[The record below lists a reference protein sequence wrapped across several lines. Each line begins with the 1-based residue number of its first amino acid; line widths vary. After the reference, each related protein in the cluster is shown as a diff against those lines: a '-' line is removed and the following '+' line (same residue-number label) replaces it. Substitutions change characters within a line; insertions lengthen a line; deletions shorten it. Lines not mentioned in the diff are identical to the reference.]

1 MLGGSIQTVGSLT
14 RRLTVVSYS
23 YSAIGV
29 SATLKNAYSRSAAI
43 VIAASAVLAALFFDD
58 LKFHLGWSVIPL
70 LMWFAAAIT
79 ILNVA
84 PQLLKTRW
92 RYAFSVSFI
101 GLAIV
106 GVLGSL
112 QLPNYFSSSSEI
124 AINQSYGGSFG
135 NYIARWPMDWSD
147 SGGTSSQLALA
158 FSRVGVLVLIA
169 AAGSLPR
176 YALITVHGI
185 WVGLVAFSILLI
197 AAGAGILSRILAW
210 RSNRGVT
217 GPTSE
222 ELMNEAA
229 VGTEAEQMQ
238 HPSFATDKPEP
249 PLTGNVRPDL
259 FETQGDSVVEK
270 IVDSPAGTIGA
281 DVETLIEDQEGSL
294 GLDDEMV
301 EEGTLDGVPG
311 LLGPILPGFLHVPPF
326 AWPLPDIGILKTA
339 PAGGIPESE
348 IEATS
353 ELIVETLADH
363 GIEVSVGD
371 VREGPRVTMYGIVP
385 GWGRGRGSEK
395 LVAEQA
401 PGNERSSGRKR
412 VRVDNILAREKDL
425 ALSLASPSLR
435 FEAPVPGASL
445 VGIEVPNS
453 RPTPVTLR
461 TVIESVAYEDFIAEA
476 PLPIPLGVGSGG
488 ENVVIDLTRMPHL
501 LIAGATGS
509 GKSVCMNTIATGL
522 LMSRTPEQVRI
533 VMIDPKR
540 VELTP
545 YTSVPH
551 LYTAPVVEAD
561 VAVGILKA
569 LVEEMTDRF
578 KVLESAGVRN
588 IIAYNDQATTKM
600 PYLVL
605 MVDELADLMLT
616 SASEVERLLCRLA
629 QLGRATGIHLVV
641 ATQRPSVDVVTGLI
655 KANFPS
661 RISFGVTSQ
670 IDSRTI
676 IDGPGAEKLL
686 GKGDMLFLPIDKPKP
701 MRIQGAFLGDPEV
714 TAVVDFWKGVKG
726 PKMPSIEPVTMS
738 ADTGDFGDGGY
749 DGDSLFGKA
758 TEMSTAH
765 KTLSV
770 SLLQRRLRIG
780 YPRAARLM
788 DELEEAG
795 IVGIGE
801 PGKPRPVL

>member
-1 MLGGSIQTVGSLT
+1 MLGGAIHTVGSVT
-14 RRLTVVSYS
+14 RRLTVGGYS
-23 YSAIGV
+23 YTAIGV
-29 SATLKNAYSRSAAI
+29 TETSKNEYSRSAAI
-43 VIAASAVLAALFFDD
+43 VIAATAILGLLFYDS
-58 LKFHLGWSVIPL
+58 LRFHLGWSAIPL
-70 LMWFAAAIT
+70 FVWAAAAVA
-79 ILNVA
+79 ILNIA
-84 PQLLKTRW
+84 PQLLKMHW
-92 RYAFSVSFI
+92 RYALSATFI

-106 GVLGSL
+106 GFLGSM
-112 QLPNYFSSSSEI
+112 QLPDYFST
-124 AINQSYGGSFG
+124 INQSYGGSFG
-135 NYIARWPMDWSD
+135 NYIARWPANWAE
-147 SGGTSSQLALA
+147 SGGTSSQIALG
-158 FSRVGVLVLIA
+158 FVRSGILVVLA
-169 AAGSLPR
+169 AAASLPR
-176 YALITVHGI
+176 HALITVRGI
-185 WVGLVAFSILLI
+185 WTGLIAFSVLLI
-197 AAGAGILSRILAW
+197 AAGAGLASRIFTW
-210 RSNRGVT
+210 RANRAAS
-217 GPTSE
+217 GPSAE
-222 ELMNEAA
+222 EIMNGSAA
-229 VGTEAEQMQ
+229 LGTEADQTEN
-238 HPSFATDKPEP
+238 PSFATDKPEP
-249 PLTGNVRPDL
+249 PLAGNVRPDL
-259 FETQGDSVVEK
+259 IIAED
-270 IVDSPAGTIGA
+270 DPAERTITA
-281 DVETLIEDQEGSL
+281 DVEVPVDD
-294 GLDDEMV
+294 LDDPDVKGEDDAL
-301 EEGTLDGVPG
+301 EVPTS
-311 LLGPILPGFLHVPPF
+311 LLTPILPNFLHVPPF
-326 AWPLPDIGILKTA
+326 EWPLPDVKMLKVA
-339 PAGGIPESE
+339 PPGGIPESE

-385 GWGRGRGSEK
+385 GWGKGRGSKK
-395 LVAEQA
+395 LIEEMA
-401 PGNERSSGRKR
+401 PGTERSSGRQR

-461 TVIESVAYEDFIAEA
+461 TVIESPAYEKFVEES
-476 PLPIPLGVGSGG
+476 PLPVPLGVGSGG

-545 YTSVPH
+545 YTGVPH
-551 LYTAPVVEAD
+551 LYAPPVVEPD

-569 LVEEMTDRF
+569 AVEEMSDRF

-588 IIAYNDQATTKM
+588 IIAYNEQATTKM
-600 PYLVL
+600 PYLVI

-629 QLGRATGIHLVV
+629 QLGRATGIRLVV

-686 GKGDMLFLPIDKPKP
+686 GKGDMLFLPIDRPKP
-701 MRIQGAFLGDPEV
+701 IRIQGAFLGDPEV
-714 TAVVDFWKGVKG
+714 ASVVDFWTAVKG
-726 PKMPSIEPVTMS
+726 PKMPSLEPLTAS
-738 ADTGDFGDGGY
+738 ADTGDFGDGGH
-749 DGDSLFGKA
+749 DGDSLFDRA
-758 TEMSTAH
+758 SEMASAH

-795 IVGIGE
+795 VVGIGE

>member
-1 MLGGSIQTVGSLT
+1 
-14 RRLTVVSYS
+14 
-23 YSAIGV
+23 
-29 SATLKNAYSRSAAI
+29 
-43 VIAASAVLAALFFDD
+43 
-58 LKFHLGWSVIPL
+58 
-70 LMWFAAAIT
+70 
-79 ILNVA
+79 
-84 PQLLKTRW
+84 
-92 RYAFSVSFI
+92 
-101 GLAIV
+101 
-106 GVLGSL
+106 
-112 QLPNYFSSSSEI
+112 
-124 AINQSYGGSFG
+124 
-135 NYIARWPMDWSD
+135 
-147 SGGTSSQLALA
+147 
-158 FSRVGVLVLIA
+158 
-169 AAGSLPR
+169 
-176 YALITVHGI
+176 
-185 WVGLVAFSILLI
+185 
-197 AAGAGILSRILAW
+197 
-210 RSNRGVT
+210 
-217 GPTSE
+217 
-222 ELMNEAA
+222 
-229 VGTEAEQMQ
+229 
-238 HPSFATDKPEP
+238 
-249 PLTGNVRPDL
+249 
-259 FETQGDSVVEK
+259 
-270 IVDSPAGTIGA
+270 
-281 DVETLIEDQEGSL
+281 
-294 GLDDEMV
+294 
-301 EEGTLDGVPG
+301 
-311 LLGPILPGFLHVPPF
+311 
-326 AWPLPDIGILKTA
+326 
-339 PAGGIPESE
+339 
-348 IEATS
+348 
-353 ELIVETLADH
+353 
-363 GIEVSVGD
+363 VGD

-385 GWGRGRGSEK
+385 GWGRGRGSKK
-395 LVAEQA
+395 LVAEQT
-401 PGNERSSGRKR
+401 PGNERSSGRQR

-461 TVIESVAYEDFIAEA
+461 TVMESVAYEDFIAEA

-522 LMSRTPEQVRI
+522 LMSRTPEEVRI
-533 VMIDPKR
+533 VMVDPKR

-545 YTSVPH
+545 YTGVPH
-551 LYTAPVVEAD
+551 LYAAPVVEAD

-569 LVEEMTDRF
+569 LVEEMTDRY

-600 PYLVL
+600 PYLVI

-714 TAVVDFWKGVKG
+714 TAVVDFWKAVKG

-738 ADTGDFGDGGY
+738 ADTGDFGDGGH

-788 DELEEAG
+788 DELEDAG
-795 IVGIGE
+795 IVGVGE

>member
-1 MLGGSIQTVGSLT
+1 MLGGAIQTVGSLT
-14 RRLTVVSYS
+14 RRLTVGGYA

-29 SATLKNAYSRSAAI
+29 TATSRNAYSRSAVI
-43 VIAASAVLAALFFDD
+43 VIAATAILAVLFLGD
-58 LKFHLGWSVIPL
+58 LKFHIGWSAVPL
-70 LMWFAAAIT
+70 FLWAAAVIT

-84 PQLLKTRW
+84 PQLLKTHW
-92 RYAFSVSFI
+92 RYAFSATFI

-112 QLPNYFSSSSEI
+112 QVPDYFSSGSEI

-135 NYIARWPMDWSD
+135 NYLARWPMDWSD

-158 FSRVGVLVLIA
+158 YSRVGVLVAIA

-176 YALITVHGI
+176 HALITARGI
-185 WVGLVAFSILLI
+185 WTGLVAFSVLLI
-197 AAGAGILSRILAW
+197 AAGAGIVSSITVWRASR
-210 RSNRGVT
+210 RVS
-217 GPTSE
+217 GPTAE
-222 ELMNEAA
+222 ELMNGGA
-229 VGTEAEQMQ
+229 VGTEADQTE
-238 HPSFATDKPEP
+238 HPSFTTDKPEP
-249 PLTGNVRPDL
+249 PLAGNVRPDL
-259 FETQGDSVVEK
+259 LVTQVDPAAET
-270 IVDSPAGTIGA
+270 IVDSDARAITSDA
-281 DVETLIEDQEGSL
+281 ETLIDDEEDPL
-294 GLDDEMV
+294 DLDDAQDED
-301 EEGTLDGVPG
+301 GILDGVPG
-311 LLGPILPGFLHVPPF
+311 LLAPILPAFLHVPPF
-326 AWPLPDIGILKTA
+326 AWPLPDVGILKTA
-339 PAGGIPESE
+339 PAGGVPETE
-348 IEATS
+348 LDATS

-363 GIEVSVGD
+363 GIEVSIGD
-371 VREGPRVTMYGIVP
+371 VRVGPRVTMYGIVP
-385 GWGRGRGSEK
+385 GWGRGRGSKK
-395 LVAEQA
+395 LAEEQV
-401 PGNERSSGRKR
+401 PGNERSSGRQR

-461 TVIESVAYEDFIAEA
+461 TVIESDAYEEFIAEA

-545 YTSVPH
+545 YTGVPH
-551 LYTAPVVEAD
+551 LYAAPVVEAD

-605 MVDELADLMLT
+605 MVDELADLML
-616 SASEVERLLCRLA
+616 SAASEVERLLCRLA
-629 QLGRATGIHLVV
+629 QLGRATGIHLIV

-686 GKGDMLFLPIDKPKP
+686 GKGDMLFLPIDNPKP

-714 TAVVDFWKGVKG
+714 TAVVDFWKSVKG

-738 ADTGDFGDGGY
+738 ADTGDFGDGGH
-749 DGDSLFGKA
+749 DGDSLFDKA

-788 DELEEAG
+788 DELEDAG

>member
-1 MLGGSIQTVGSLT
+1 VGG
-14 RRLTVVSYS
+14 YS

-29 SATLKNAYSRSAAI
+29 SATSKNAYSRSAVI
-43 VIAASAVLAALFFDD
+43 VIAATVVLAVLFFDN
-58 LKFHLGWSVIPL
+58 LKFHLAWSAVPL
-70 LMWFAAAIT
+70 FLWIATAIT

-84 PQLLKTRW
+84 PRILKTYW
-92 RYAFSVSFI
+92 RYAFSATFI

-106 GVLGSL
+106 GVLGAL
-112 QLPNYFSSSSEI
+112 QVPDYAPSS
-124 AINQSYGGSFG
+124 ATINQSYGGSFG
-135 NYIARWPMDWSD
+135 NYIARWPAEWAFRE
-147 SGGTSSQLALA
+147 GGTSSQIGFA
-158 FSRVGVLVLIA
+158 FFRAGVLALIA

-176 YALITVHGI
+176 HALITVQGL
-185 WVGLVAFSILLI
+185 WAGLVAFSVLLI
-197 AAGAGILSRILAW
+197 AAGAGIVSRISAW
-210 RSNRGVT
+210 RASRGAS
-217 GPTSE
+217 GPTAE
-222 ELMNEAA
+222 ELMNGAA
-229 VGTEAEQMQ
+229 VGTEADQLE
-238 HPSFATDKPEP
+238 HPSFTTDKPEP
-249 PLTGNVRPDL
+249 PLAGNVRPDL
-259 FETQGDSVVEK
+259 LVTQVDPAVET
-270 IVDSPAGTIGA
+270 IVDPELRAITA
-281 DVETLIEDQEGSL
+281 DVETLI
-294 GLDDEMV
+294 DDEQDQFDP
-301 EEGTLDGVPG
+301 EDEIDEDGTLDGVPG
-311 LLGPILPGFLHVPPF
+311 LLPAFLHVPPF
-326 AWPLPDIGILKTA
+326 SWPLPDIGILKTA
-339 PAGGIPESE
+339 PAGGVPETE

-371 VREGPRVTMYGIVP
+371 VRVGPRVTMYGIVP
-385 GWGRGRGSEK
+385 GWGRGRGSKK
-395 LVAEQA
+395 LAEEQV
-401 PGNERSSGRKR
+401 PGNERSSGRQR

-461 TVIESVAYEDFIAEA
+461 TVIESDAYEEFIAEA

-545 YTSVPH
+545 YTGVPH
-551 LYTAPVVEAD
+551 LYAAPVVEAD

-629 QLGRATGIHLVV
+629 QLGRATGIHLIV

-661 RISFGVTSQ
+661 RISFGVSSQ

-714 TAVVDFWKGVKG
+714 SAVVDFWKAVKG

-738 ADTGDFGDGGY
+738 ADTGNFGDGGH
-749 DGDSLFGKA
+749 DGDSLFNKA

>member
-1 MLGGSIQTVGSLT
+1 MLGGAIQTVGSLT
-14 RRLTVVSYS
+14 RRLTVGGYS
-23 YSAIGV
+23 YSVITV
-29 SATLKNAYSRSAAI
+29 SATSKNAYSRSAVI
-43 VIAASAVLAALFFDD
+43 VIAATAVLGVMFFDD
-58 LKFHLGWSVIPL
+58 LKFHLGWSAVPL
-70 LMWFAAAIT
+70 FLWAAAVIT

-84 PQLLKTRW
+84 PQLLKKQW
-92 RYAFSVSFI
+92 RYAFSATFI

-106 GVLGSL
+106 GVLGAL
-112 QLPNYFSSSSEI
+112 QMPDYFSSGSDI
-124 AINQSYGGSFG
+124 TINQSRGGSFG
-135 NYIARWPMDWSD
+135 NYLARWPIVWSD

-158 FSRVGVLVLIA
+158 YSRVGVLVLIA

-176 YALITVHGI
+176 HALITVQGI
-185 WVGLVAFSILLI
+185 WAGLVAFSMLLI
-197 AAGAGILSRILAW
+197 AAGAGIVSRISAW
-210 RSNRGVT
+210 RSSRGVS
-217 GPTSE
+217 GPTAE
-222 ELMNEAA
+222 ELMNGAA
-229 VGTEAEQMQ
+229 VSTEADQVE
-238 HPSFATDKPEP
+238 HPSFTTDKPEP
-249 PLTGNVRPDL
+249 PLAGNVRPDL
-259 FETQGDSVVEK
+259 LVTEVDPAAET
-270 IVDSPAGTIGA
+270 IVDPPARTITA
-281 DVETLIEDQEGSL
+281 DVETLI
-294 GLDDEMV
+294 DDEEDSLDPDGEMD
-301 EEGTLDGVPG
+301 EDGTIDGVPG
-311 LLGPILPGFLHVPPF
+311 LLAPILPGFLHVPPF
-326 AWPLPDIGILKTA
+326 AWPLPDISILKIA
-339 PAGGIPESE
+339 PEGGVPESE

-363 GIEVSVGD
+363 GIEVSIGD
-371 VREGPRVTMYGIVP
+371 VRVGPRVTMYGIVP
-385 GWGRGRGSEK
+385 GWGRGRGSKK
-395 LVAEQA
+395 LAEEQV
-401 PGNERSSGRKR
+401 PGNERSSGRQR

-461 TVIESVAYEDFIAEA
+461 TVIESDAYEKFITEA

-488 ENVVIDLTRMPHL
+488 EHVVIDLTRMPHL

-545 YTSVPH
+545 YTGVPH
-551 LYTAPVVEAD
+551 LYAPPVVEAHI
-561 VAVGILKA
+561 AVGILKA

-578 KVLESAGVRN
+578 KVLERAGVRN
-588 IIAYNDQATTKM
+588 IIAYNDQAATKM

-605 MVDELADLMLT
+605 MVDELADLML
-616 SASEVERLLCRLA
+616 SAASEVERLLCRLA
-629 QLGRATGIHLVV
+629 QLGRATGIHLIV

-714 TAVVDFWKGVKG
+714 TAVVDFWRAVKG

-738 ADTGDFGDGGY
+738 ADSGDFGDGGH
-749 DGDSLFGKA
+749 DGGSIFDKA
-758 TEMSTAH
+758 VEMSTEH

-780 YPRAARLM
+780 YPRAARVM
-788 DELEEAG
+788 DELVEAG
-795 IVGIGE
+795 IVGMGE
-801 PGKPRPVL
+801 PGKPKPVL

>member
-1 MLGGSIQTVGSLT
+1 MLGGAIHTVGSVT
-14 RRLTVVSYS
+14 RRLTVGGYS
-23 YSAIGV
+23 YTAIGV
-29 SATLKNAYSRSAAI
+29 AETSKNDYSRSAVI
-43 VIAASAVLAALFFDD
+43 VIAAATVLGLLLLDD

-70 LMWFAAAIT
+70 FIWAAAAIA
-79 ILNVA
+79 ILNIA
-84 PQLLKTRW
+84 PQLLKTYW
-92 RYAFSVSFI
+92 RYAFSATFI

-106 GVLGSL
+106 GLLGSM
-112 QLPNYFSSSSEI
+112 QLPDYFSST
-124 AINQSYGGSFG
+124 ATINQSHGGSFG
-135 NYIARWPMDWSD
+135 NYIARWPANWVE
-147 SGGTSSQLALA
+147 SGGTSSQVA
-158 FSRVGVLVLIA
+158 FGFVRAGILVLVA

-176 YALITVHGI
+176 HALITVQGI
-185 WVGLVAFSILLI
+185 WTGLVALGVLLI
-197 AAGAGILSRILAW
+197 AAGAGLGSKISTW
-210 RSNRGVT
+210 RANRAAS
-217 GPTSE
+217 GPTAE
-222 ELMNEAA
+222 EIMNGSAA
-229 VGTEAEQMQ
+229 LGTEADQADN
-238 HPSFATDKPEP
+238 PSFTTDKPAP
-249 PLTGNVRPDL
+249 PLAGNVRPDL
-259 FETQGDSVVEK
+259 
-270 IVDSPAGTIGA
+270 IVAEDDPAARTIIA
-281 DVETLIEDQEGSL
+281 DVEVPVGDEDDM
-294 GLDDEMV
+294 DDPDE
-301 EEGTLDGVPG
+301 
-311 LLGPILPGFLHVPPF
+311 LLGEDDALEIPTSLLAPILPNFLHVPPF
-326 AWPLPDIGILKTA
+326 EWPLPDVKMLKVA
-339 PAGGIPESE
+339 PPGGIPESE

-385 GWGRGRGSEK
+385 GWGKGRGSKK
-395 LVAEQA
+395 LLEEMA
-401 PGNERSSGRKR
+401 PGTERSSGRQR

-461 TVIESVAYEDFIAEA
+461 TVIESPAYEKFAEEA
-476 PLPIPLGVGSGG
+476 PLPVPLGVGSGG

-545 YTSVPH
+545 YTGVPH
-551 LYTAPVVEAD
+551 LYAPPVVEPD

-569 LVEEMTDRF
+569 AVEEMSDRF

-588 IIAYNDQATTKM
+588 IIAYNDQAATKM
-600 PYLVL
+600 PYLVI

-686 GKGDMLFLPIDKPKP
+686 GKGDMLFLPIDRPKP
-701 MRIQGAFLGDPEV
+701 LRIQGAFLGDPEV
-714 TAVVDFWKGVKG
+714 ASVVDFWKAVKG
-726 PKMPSIEPVTMS
+726 PRMPSLEPMTAS
-738 ADTGDFGDGGY
+738 ADTGDFGDGGH
-749 DGDSLFGKA
+749 DGDSLFDKA
-758 TEMSTAH
+758 SEMSTAH

-795 IVGIGE
+795 VVGIGE

>member
-1 MLGGSIQTVGSLT
+1 MLGGAIQTVGSLT
-14 RRLTVVSYS
+14 RRLTVGGYS

-29 SATLKNAYSRSAAI
+29 SATSKNAYSRSAVI
-43 VIAASAVLAALFFDD
+43 VIAATVVLAVLFFDN
-58 LKFHLGWSVIPL
+58 LKFHLAWSAVPL
-70 LMWFAAAIT
+70 FLWVATAIT

-84 PQLLKTRW
+84 PRILKTYW
-92 RYAFSVSFI
+92 RYAFSATFI

-106 GVLGSL
+106 GVLGAL
-112 QLPNYFSSSSEI
+112 QVPDYAPSS
-124 AINQSYGGSFG
+124 ATINQSYGGSFG
-135 NYIARWPMDWSD
+135 NYIARWPAEWAFRE
-147 SGGTSSQLALA
+147 GGTSSQIGFA
-158 FSRVGVLVLIA
+158 FFRAGVLALIA

-176 YALITVHGI
+176 HALITVQGL
-185 WVGLVAFSILLI
+185 WAGLVAFSVLLI
-197 AAGAGILSRILAW
+197 AAGAGIVSRISAW
-210 RSNRGVT
+210 RASRGAS
-217 GPTSE
+217 GPTAE
-222 ELMNEAA
+222 ELMNGAA
-229 VGTEAEQMQ
+229 VGTEADQLE
-238 HPSFATDKPEP
+238 HPSFTTDKPEP
-249 PLTGNVRPDL
+249 PLAGNVRPDL
-259 FETQGDSVVEK
+259 LVTQVDPAVET
-270 IVDSPAGTIGA
+270 IVDPELRAITA
-281 DVETLIEDQEGSL
+281 DVETLI
-294 GLDDEMV
+294 DDEQDQFDP
-301 EEGTLDGVPG
+301 EDEIDEDGTLDGVPG
-311 LLGPILPGFLHVPPF
+311 LLPAFLHVPPF
-326 AWPLPDIGILKTA
+326 SWPLPDIGILKTA
-339 PAGGIPESE
+339 PAGGVPETE

-371 VREGPRVTMYGIVP
+371 VRVGPRVTMYGIVP
-385 GWGRGRGSEK
+385 GWGRGRGSKK
-395 LVAEQA
+395 LAEEQV
-401 PGNERSSGRKR
+401 PGNERSSGRQR

-461 TVIESVAYEDFIAEA
+461 TVIESDAYEEFIAEA

-545 YTSVPH
+545 YTGVPH
-551 LYTAPVVEAD
+551 LYAAPVVEAD

-629 QLGRATGIHLVV
+629 QLGRATGIHLIV

-661 RISFGVTSQ
+661 RISFGVSSQ

-714 TAVVDFWKGVKG
+714 SAVVDFWKAVKG

-738 ADTGDFGDGGY
+738 ADTGNFGDGGH
-749 DGDSLFGKA
+749 DGDSLFNKA

>member
-1 MLGGSIQTVGSLT
+1 MLGGAIQTVGSLT
-14 RRLTVVSYS
+14 RRLTVGGYAYGV
-23 YSAIGV
+23 IGIA
-29 SATLKNAYSRSAAI
+29 ATSKNAYSRSAVI
-43 VIAASAVLAALFFDD
+43 VIAASAVLAVLFFDN
-58 LKFHLGWSVIPL
+58 LKFHLGWSVFPL
-70 LMWFAAAIT
+70 FLWAAAAIT

-84 PQLLKTRW
+84 PQILKNQW
-92 RYAFSVSFI
+92 RYAFSATFI

-106 GVLGSL
+106 GVLGTL
-112 QLPNYFSSSSEI
+112 QVPNYFSSGSDI

-135 NYIARWPMDWSD
+135 NYLARWPLDWSD

-158 FSRVGVLVLIA
+158 FSRVGVLILIA

-176 YALITVHGI
+176 YALIAVQGI
-185 WVGLVAFSILLI
+185 WAGLVAFSILLI
-197 AAGAGILSRILAW
+197 AAGAGIASRISAW
-210 RSNRGVT
+210 RASRGVT
-217 GPTSE
+217 GPTAE
-222 ELMNEAA
+222 ELMNGAT
-229 VGTEAEQMQ
+229 VGTEADQME
-238 HPSFATDKPEP
+238 HPSFTTDKPEP
-249 PLTGNVRPDL
+249 PLAGNVRPDL
-259 FETQGDSVVEK
+259 LVTEVDPAAET
-270 IVDSPAGTIGA
+270 IVDPTERTITA
-281 DVETLIEDQEGSL
+281 DVETLI
-294 GLDDEMV
+294 DDE
-301 EEGTLDGVPG
+301 EDPLGPDDAQDEDGTLDGVPG
-311 LLGPILPGFLHVPPF
+311 LLAPILPGFLHVPPF
-326 AWPLPDIGILKTA
+326 VWPLPDIGILKTA
-339 PAGGIPESE
+339 PEGGVPESE

-353 ELIVETLADH
+353 ELIVQTLADH
-363 GIEVSVGD
+363 GIEVSIGD
-371 VREGPRVTMYGIVP
+371 VRVGPRVTMYGIVP
-385 GWGRGRGSEK
+385 GWGRGRGSRK
-395 LVAEQA
+395 LAEEQV
-401 PGNERSSGRKR
+401 PGNERSSGRQR

-461 TVIESVAYEDFIAEA
+461 TVIESDAYEEFIAEA

-488 ENVVIDLTRMPHL
+488 ENVIIDLTRMPHL

-545 YTSVPH
+545 YTGVPH
-551 LYTAPVVEAD
+551 LYAPPVVEAH

-629 QLGRATGIHLVV
+629 QLGRATGIHLIV

-661 RISFGVTSQ
+661 RISFGVSSQ

-701 MRIQGAFLGDPEV
+701 IRIQGAFLGDPEV
-714 TAVVDFWKGVKG
+714 SAVVDFWKNVDG
-726 PKMPSIEPVTMS
+726 PKMPKLEPVMMS
-738 ADTGDFGDGGY
+738 SESGDFGDGGH
-749 DGDSLFGKA
+749 DGGSIFDKA
-758 TEMSTAH
+758 VEMSNEH

-770 SLLQRRLRIG
+770 SLLQRRLKIG
-780 YPRAARLM
+780 YPRAARVM
-788 DELEEAG
+788 DELVEAG
-795 IVGIGE
+795 IVGMGE
-801 PGKPRPVL
+801 PGKPKPVL

>member
-1 MLGGSIQTVGSLT
+1 MLGGAIHTVGSVT
-14 RRLTVVSYS
+14 RRLTVGGYS
-23 YSAIGV
+23 YTAIGV
-29 SATLKNAYSRSAAI
+29 TETSKNEYSRSAAI
-43 VIAASAVLAALFFDD
+43 VIAATAILGLLFYDS
-58 LKFHLGWSVIPL
+58 LRFHLGWSAIPL
-70 LMWFAAAIT
+70 FVWAAAAVA
-79 ILNVA
+79 ILNIA
-84 PQLLKTRW
+84 PQLLKMHW
-92 RYAFSVSFI
+92 RYALSATFI

-106 GVLGSL
+106 GFLGSM
-112 QLPNYFSSSSEI
+112 QLPDYFST
-124 AINQSYGGSFG
+124 INQSYGGSFG
-135 NYIARWPMDWSD
+135 NYIARWPANWAE
-147 SGGTSSQLALA
+147 SGGTSSQIALG
-158 FSRVGVLVLIA
+158 FVRSGILVVLA
-169 AAGSLPR
+169 AAASLPR
-176 YALITVHGI
+176 HALITVRGI
-185 WVGLVAFSILLI
+185 WTGLIAFSVLLI
-197 AAGAGILSRILAW
+197 AAGAGLASRIFTW
-210 RSNRGVT
+210 RANRAAS
-217 GPTSE
+217 GPSAE
-222 ELMNEAA
+222 EIMNGSAA
-229 VGTEAEQMQ
+229 LGTEADQTEN
-238 HPSFATDKPEP
+238 PSFATDKPEP
-249 PLTGNVRPDL
+249 PLAGNVRPDL
-259 FETQGDSVVEK
+259 IIAED
-270 IVDSPAGTIGA
+270 DPAERTITA
-281 DVETLIEDQEGSL
+281 DVEVPVDD
-294 GLDDEMV
+294 LDDPDVKGEDDAL
-301 EEGTLDGVPG
+301 EVPTS
-311 LLGPILPGFLHVPPF
+311 LLTPILPNFLHVPPF
-326 AWPLPDIGILKTA
+326 EWPLPDVKMLKVA
-339 PAGGIPESE
+339 PPGGIPESE

-385 GWGRGRGSEK
+385 GWGKGRGSKK
-395 LVAEQA
+395 LIEEMA
-401 PGNERSSGRKR
+401 PGTERSSGRQR

-461 TVIESVAYEDFIAEA
+461 TVIESPAYEKFVEES
-476 PLPIPLGVGSGG
+476 PLPVPLGVGSGG

-545 YTSVPH
+545 YTGVPH
-551 LYTAPVVEAD
+551 LYAPPVVEPD

-569 LVEEMTDRF
+569 AVEEMSDRF

-588 IIAYNDQATTKM
+588 IIAYNEQATTKM
-600 PYLVL
+600 PYLVI

-686 GKGDMLFLPIDKPKP
+686 GKGDMLFLPIDRPKP
-701 MRIQGAFLGDPEV
+701 IRIQGAFLGDPEV
-714 TAVVDFWKGVKG
+714 ASVVDFWTAVKG
-726 PKMPSIEPVTMS
+726 PKMPSLEPLTAS
-738 ADTGDFGDGGY
+738 ADTGDFGDGGH
-749 DGDSLFGKA
+749 DGDSLFDRA
-758 TEMSTAH
+758 SEMASAH

-795 IVGIGE
+795 VVGIGE

>member
-1 MLGGSIQTVGSLT
+1 MISGAIHTIGSLT
-14 RRLTVVSYS
+14 RRLSVGGYEYASVGVTATAVNSYS
-23 YSAIGV
+23 
-29 SATLKNAYSRSAAI
+29 RAAVI
-43 VIAASAVLAALFFDD
+43 VIATTLILWVLAYDD
-58 LKFHLGWSVIPL
+58 LKFHLGWSAVPL
-70 LMWFAAAIT
+70 FIWAAAAIG

-84 PQLLKTRW
+84 PQLLKLYW
-92 RYAFSVSFI
+92 RYALATTVL

-106 GVLGSL
+106 GALGSL
-112 QLPNYFSSSSEI
+112 QIPEFFAST
-124 AINQSYGGSFG
+124 ATINQSYGGSFG
-135 NYIARWPMDWSD
+135 NYIARWPLVWDE
-147 SGGTSSQLALA
+147 SGGSTGEQALA
-158 FSRVGVLVLIA
+158 FVRVIVLVGIA
-169 AAGSLPR
+169 AAAAGPT
-176 YALITVHGI
+176 YAAKTFHLIGT
-185 WVGLVAFSILLI
+185 GLLAIGVLLI
-197 AAGAGILSRILAW
+197 AAGVGLGSRISAW
-210 RSNRGVT
+210 RASRAT
-217 GPTSE
+217 SGPTAE
-222 ELMNEAA
+222 ELMNGAA
-229 VGTEAEQMQ
+229 SIGTEADLLE
-238 HPSFATDKPEP
+238 HPSFATDAIEP
-249 PLTGNVRPDL
+249 PLAGTVNPELDITEIDVL
-259 FETQGDSVVEK
+259 AETQVDPVART
-270 IVDSPAGTIGA
+270 IVA
-281 DVETLIEDQEGSL
+281 DVEVPVEDDDLADTLDPEGDESLIE
-294 GLDDEMV
+294 
-301 EEGTLDGVPG
+301 GVPV
-311 LLGPILPGFLHVPPF
+311 PAVPVLPPFLHVPPF
-326 AWPLPDIGILKTA
+326 AWPLPDVGMLKVA
-339 PAGGIPESE
+339 PEGGVPESE
-348 IEATS
+348 LDATS

-371 VREGPRVTMYGIVP
+371 VRVGPRVTMYGIVP
-385 GWGRGRGSEK
+385 GWGKGRGSKK
-395 LVAEQA
+395 LIEEGA
-401 PGNERSSGRKR
+401 PEPTTRAGGGKR

-461 TVIESVAYEDFIAEA
+461 TVIESEAYEKFIEDA
-476 PLPIPLGVGSGG
+476 PLPVPLGVGSGG
-488 ENVVIDLTRMPHL
+488 ESVVIDLTRMPHL
-501 LIAGATGS
+501 LVAGATGS

-522 LMSRTPEQVRI
+522 LMNKTPEEVRI

-545 YTSVPH
+545 YTGVPH
-551 LYTAPVVEAD
+551 LYAPPVVEPD

-569 LVEEMTDRF
+569 LVEEMSDRF

-588 IIAYNDQATTKM
+588 IVAYNDQAVTKM
-600 PYLVL
+600 PYLVV

-661 RISFGVTSQ
+661 RISFSVTSQ

-676 IDGPGAEKLL
+676 IDGQGAEKLL
-686 GKGDMLFLPIDKPKP
+686 GKGDMLFLPIDRPKP

-714 TAVVDFWKGVKG
+714 SAVVDFWKGVDG
-726 PKMPSIEPVTMS
+726 PRLPSIEPITAS
-738 ADTGDFGDGGY
+738 ADTGDFGDGGH
-749 DGDSLFGKA
+749 DGDSLFDRA
-758 TEMSTAH
+758 SEMAGAH

-795 IVGIGE
+795 VVGIGE

>member
-1 MLGGSIQTVGSLT
+1 MLGGAIQTVGSLT
-14 RRLTVVSYS
+14 RRLTVGGYS

-29 SATLKNAYSRSAAI
+29 SATSKNAYSRSAVI
-43 VIAASAVLAALFFDD
+43 VIAATVVLAVLFFDN
-58 LKFHLGWSVIPL
+58 LKFHLAWSAVPL
-70 LMWFAAAIT
+70 FLWIATAIT

-84 PQLLKTRW
+84 PRILKTYW
-92 RYAFSVSFI
+92 RYAFSATFI

-106 GVLGSL
+106 GVLGAL
-112 QLPNYFSSSSEI
+112 QVPDYAPSS
-124 AINQSYGGSFG
+124 ATINQSYGGSFG
-135 NYIARWPMDWSD
+135 NYIARWPAEWAFRE
-147 SGGTSSQLALA
+147 GGTSSQIGFA
-158 FSRVGVLVLIA
+158 FFRAGVLALIA

-176 YALITVHGI
+176 HALITVQ
-185 WVGLVAFSILLI
+185 GLWAGLIAFSVLLI
-197 AAGAGILSRILAW
+197 AAGAGIVSRISAW
-210 RSNRGVT
+210 RASRGAS
-217 GPTSE
+217 GPTAE
-222 ELMNEAA
+222 ELMNGAA
-229 VGTEAEQMQ
+229 VGTEADQLE
-238 HPSFATDKPEP
+238 HPSFTTDKPEP
-249 PLTGNVRPDL
+249 PLAGNVRPDL
-259 FETQGDSVVEK
+259 LVTQVDPAVET
-270 IVDSPAGTIGA
+270 IVDPELRAITA
-281 DVETLIEDQEGSL
+281 DVETLI
-294 GLDDEMV
+294 DDEQDQFDP
-301 EEGTLDGVPG
+301 EDEIDEDGTLDGVPG
-311 LLGPILPGFLHVPPF
+311 LLPAFLHVPPF
-326 AWPLPDIGILKTA
+326 SWPLPDIGILKTA
-339 PAGGIPESE
+339 PAGGVPETE

-371 VREGPRVTMYGIVP
+371 VRVGPRVTMYGIVP
-385 GWGRGRGSEK
+385 GWGRGRGSKK
-395 LVAEQA
+395 LAEEQV
-401 PGNERSSGRKR
+401 PGNERSSGRQR

-461 TVIESVAYEDFIAEA
+461 TVIESDAYEEFIAEA

-545 YTSVPH
+545 YTGVPH
-551 LYTAPVVEAD
+551 LYAAPVVEAD

-629 QLGRATGIHLVV
+629 QLGRATGIHLIV

-661 RISFGVTSQ
+661 RISFGVSSQ

-714 TAVVDFWKGVKG
+714 SAVVDFWKAVKG

-738 ADTGDFGDGGY
+738 ADTGNFGDGGH
-749 DGDSLFGKA
+749 DGDSLFNKA

>member
-1 MLGGSIQTVGSLT
+1 MLGGAIHTVGSVT
-14 RRLTVVSYS
+14 RRLTVGGYS
-23 YSAIGV
+23 YTAIGV
-29 SATLKNAYSRSAAI
+29 TETSKNEYSRSAAI
-43 VIAASAVLAALFFDD
+43 VIAATAILGLLFYDS
-58 LKFHLGWSVIPL
+58 LRFHLGWSAIPL
-70 LMWFAAAIT
+70 FVWAAAAVA
-79 ILNVA
+79 ILNIA
-84 PQLLKTRW
+84 PQLLKMHW
-92 RYAFSVSFI
+92 RYALSATFI

-106 GVLGSL
+106 GFLGSI
-112 QLPNYFSSSSEI
+112 QLPDYFST
-124 AINQSYGGSFG
+124 INQSYGGSFG
-135 NYIARWPMDWSD
+135 NYIARWPANWAE
-147 SGGTSSQLALA
+147 SGGTSSQIALG
-158 FSRVGVLVLIA
+158 FVRSGILVVLA
-169 AAGSLPR
+169 AAASLPR
-176 YALITVHGI
+176 HALITVRGI
-185 WVGLVAFSILLI
+185 WTGLIAFSVLLI
-197 AAGAGILSRILAW
+197 AAGAGLASRIFTW
-210 RSNRGVT
+210 RANRAAS
-217 GPTSE
+217 GPSAE
-222 ELMNEAA
+222 EIMNGSAA
-229 VGTEAEQMQ
+229 LGTEADQTEN
-238 HPSFATDKPEP
+238 PSFATDKPEP
-249 PLTGNVRPDL
+249 PLAGNVRPDL
-259 FETQGDSVVEK
+259 IIAED
-270 IVDSPAGTIGA
+270 DPAERTITA
-281 DVETLIEDQEGSL
+281 DVEVPVDD
-294 GLDDEMV
+294 LDDPDVKGEDDAL
-301 EEGTLDGVPG
+301 EVPTS
-311 LLGPILPGFLHVPPF
+311 LLTPILPNFLHVPPF
-326 AWPLPDIGILKTA
+326 EWPLPDVKMLKVA
-339 PAGGIPESE
+339 PPGGIPESE

-385 GWGRGRGSEK
+385 GWGKGRGSKK
-395 LVAEQA
+395 LIEEMA
-401 PGNERSSGRKR
+401 PGTERSSGRQR

-461 TVIESVAYEDFIAEA
+461 TVIESPAYEKFVEES
-476 PLPIPLGVGSGG
+476 PLPVPLGVGSGG

-545 YTSVPH
+545 YTGVPH
-551 LYTAPVVEAD
+551 LYAPPVVEPD

-569 LVEEMTDRF
+569 AVEEMSDRF

-588 IIAYNDQATTKM
+588 IIAYNEQATTKM
-600 PYLVL
+600 PYLVI

-686 GKGDMLFLPIDKPKP
+686 GKGDMLFLPIDRPKP
-701 MRIQGAFLGDPEV
+701 IRIQGAFLGDPEV
-714 TAVVDFWKGVKG
+714 ASVVDFWTAVKG
-726 PKMPSIEPVTMS
+726 PKMPSLEPLTAS
-738 ADTGDFGDGGY
+738 ADTGDFGDGGH
-749 DGDSLFGKA
+749 DGDSLFDRA
-758 TEMSTAH
+758 SEMASAH

-795 IVGIGE
+795 VVGIGE